1 MTGNYPLLWEM
12 TWGCELEPKKQWN
25 HQENRKVLLLSGTWI
40 SRDQRIWFDN
50 QTKQAPQNDTKRI
63 PYKHILKTNNSRLG
77 ITARLLPYQQRKTS
91 PLLNISHLNQFSR
104 NVRTPMQTND
114 FPYFHILLG
123 PWIWSW
129 LRAPY
134 AWPKRKAETF
144 KASTSGVARCCH
156 CLGVFL
162 RGFTPLY
169 TYHGLY
175 INPLRGIY
183 M

>member
-1 MTGNYPLLWEM
+1 MGNDLGLRAGTKKTVEPPRKQ
-12 TWGCELEPKKQWN
+12 EL
-25 HQENRKVLLLSGTWI
+25 LLLSGTWI

-77 ITARLLPYQQRKTS
+77 ITARLFPYQQRKTS

-114 FPYFHILLG
+114 FPYFHILQHPGLG

-162 RGFTPLY
+162 RGFTPLC